1 MQLSTKYFGQIDCD
15 EADFLLFPQ
24 GLFGFEDEK
33 SFLLMPFADS
43 EGSLLCL
50 QSTKTSGLAFV
61 VMNPFSFKPDYAPK
75 LESADLARLGVN
87 RSEDLCF
94 YVLCVV
100 KNPVAESTVNL
111 KCPVAI
117 NDSTRKAIQVIL
129 ETGDYEMR
137 HLLAEFGTKREG

>member
-1 MQLSTKYFGQIDCD
+1 MQLSTKYFGQIDCE
-15 EADFLLFPQ
+15 EADFLSFPQ

-33 SFLLMPFADS
+33 QFLLLPFADS
-43 EGSLLCL
+43 DGALLCL
-50 QSTKTSGLAFV
+50 QSTNTPGLAFV
-61 VMNPFSFKPDYAPK
+61 VMNPFSLKPDYAPL
-75 LESADLARLGVN
+75 LEKAELARLDVK

-100 KNPVAESTVNL
+100 KNPVSESTVNL

-117 NDSTRKAIQVIL
+117 NDSSRKAVQVIL

-137 HLLAEFGTKREG
+137 HLLAEFGAKKEG